1 MGEEGV
7 HRGISIVMGEDTHAQ
22 HLANT
27 RSVYTYQMTC
37 PQPAVAHVGEQSQM
51 ALISREIALA
61 LDRLSARALKSVVE
75 EVEEQRRPSC
85 GFSRGRKG
93 VGRGSGAR
101 EINT

>member
-37 PQPAVAHVGEQSQM
+37 PQPAVAHVGE
-51 ALISREIALA
+51 
-61 LDRLSARALKSVVE
+61 
-75 EVEEQRRPSC
+75 
-85 GFSRGRKG
+85 
-93 VGRGSGAR
+93 
-101 EINT
+101 

>member
-27 RSVYTYQMTC
+27 RSLCTYQMTC
-37 PQPAVAHVGEQSQM
+37 PQPVVAHVWDQSQM
-51 ALISREIALA
+51 ALRSREMALA
-61 LDRLSARALKSVVE
+61 LDLLSARALKSVVE
-75 EVEEQRRPSC
+75 MVEERRRQSC

-93 VGRGSGAR
+93 VGRGWGAR
-101 EINT
+101 EINM